1 LTGGR
6 AGETVVRMAGPQTSG
21 PARILVVAN
30 RTAAAQRL
38 LTAVEH
44 RATDAPCRFTLLVPD
59 VEHRGDADWTLET
72 GRRLLGKA
80 ANGPVGG
87 LEGGPDP
94 FEAVR
99 EAVATGEFD
108 EIMIS
113 TLPRGVSKWL
123 RRDLVTRVRG
133 LGLPVTAII
142 PGDRPGPGMAE
153 DAMGMTGDAFHAAS
167 RGTGRDY

>member
-1 LTGGR
+1 MT
-6 AGETVVRMAGPQTSG
+6 AT

-30 RTAAAQRL
+30 RTAATQRL

-44 RATDAPCRFTLLVPD
+44 RAANGPCTFTLLVPD
-59 VEHRGDADWTLET
+59 VAHARDADWTLDMA
-72 GRRLLGKA
+72 RRLLSKA
-80 ANGPVGG
+80 ACTPVAG
-87 LEGGPDP
+87 LTGGPDP

-99 EAVATGEFD
+99 DAVATGEFD
-108 EIMIS
+108 EIVVS

-133 LGLPVTAII
+133 LGLPVTSII

-153 DAMGMTGDAFHAAS
+153 DMMGMTGDAFHAAS
-167 RGTGRDY
+167 RGSGAGDR